1 MDIVEK
7 FIHADWF
14 NTILTSCIILMATF
28 IVSRITI
35 RFLRRILDKTS
46 LLPSSTIFI
55 NILRVAVWFVGIASV
70 LSICFN
76 VNVNG
81 MITGLGVVGIAISLG
96 FQDTLS
102 NLIGGLQVS
111 LSRSIEPGDRIR
123 MGNSVTGLT
132 GIVKDV
138 NWRYTLVI
146 DSSGNIINVP
156 NSTITSSIV
165 TKLSPANVIS
175 IPLVVTGCSE
185 RLTSTAHHIEDA
197 AEKAVVRVSK
207 LKKDPYVT
215 FSNVSEYGYV
225 GSLNFTIAD
234 PSKASNAT
242 DAAIRA
248 IAPYVH
254 QGVLAE
260 GQASHGVGMTT
271 SIPPVSDNKPEE
283 TEKQKPA

>member
-1 MDIVEK
+1 
-7 FIHADWF
+7 
-14 NTILTSCIILMATF
+14 
-28 IVSRITI
+28 
-35 RFLRRILDKTS
+35 
-46 LLPSSTIFI
+46 
-55 NILRVAVWFVGIASV
+55 
-70 LSICFN
+70 
-76 VNVNG
+76 
-81 MITGLGVVGIAISLG
+81 
-96 FQDTLS
+96 
-102 NLIGGLQVS
+102 
-111 LSRSIEPGDRIR
+111 
-123 MGNSVTGLT
+123 
-132 GIVKDV
+132 
-138 NWRYTLVI
+138 
-146 DSSGNIINVP
+146 
-156 NSTITSSIV
+156 
-165 TKLSPANVIS
+165 VIS